1 MHSKKLIAGFVFLF
15 AFSGE
20 APARTI
26 GPDTFGYS
34 ATDAVPFAFE
44 DIASTGTL
52 TLAGTDD
59 GVFTAPLGFTFSFYG
74 TSWTSVSWST
84 NGLISFGGTNS
95 QFSNGNLAVTRVI
108 GDRPS
113 IAVLWDDWQFLAGV
127 SQGCYYE
134 TRGAPGSRRFIL
146 QWTGA
151 LGFEPTSQTVTY
163 QAILFEGSNA
173 IVMQYLDVDSGDLGS
188 FGALATVGI
197 RDTNGQVTG
206 RNLVWSF
213 NSAALSN
220 GMALRFQTASV
231 DVDPPVVSIV
241 SPLNGSVVSAPSVLV
256 TANVSDAGSTTV
268 TSLPAGISGSLPSG
282 GGTVA
287 GSVAL
292 AEGPNTITVNVVD
305 GSGNAAAT
313 SITVHRDSVAPS
325 ILSVSPADGSVVG
338 LPDVNFVVEVS
349 DTFPVILS
357 VAGLVQT
364 LPAGG
369 GLAMVPVILAEG
381 ENVVFVSATDTAGN
395 NTALVV
401 RVVLDSNAPVIS
413 IDTPVD
419 GSVVGPDGSPAPVL
433 VTVNDTTAITVS
445 SSPDG
450 VSGSVPAGGGVLAG
464 AVALVEGTNQIVI
477 TATDAFGRSATASV
491 TVVLDSIPP
500 AISLESPPDGAAV
513 RGTID
518 LAASAQDPA
527 PGSGVAE
534 MGFSVDGA
542 TVSTSDSSP
551 FVSPLNTTELADG
564 MHAVTATAV
573 DAVGNAAS
581 ESVRVHVDN
590 TLPTLAF
597 SSPEDGAQVSG
608 TFAFELAAS
617 DAMSGVVSVEVLANG
632 AAPTDAPPGAQDMP
646 VPTLVFSGQ
655 EDSTRWPDGELRLSA
670 KVTDAAGNEASTSI
684 VVRVSN
690 SVPATVVISPADGS
704 RVSGVIQIGV
714 EVSGPEVALVELFVD
729 GSLLGSSGSAPFA
742 VSFDTTSRL
751 DGSMSITAVVADA
764 GGSTWS
770 GSSTVVVDNMV
781 MEIHPTVLNL
791 KSQGDCVKVLVTGSG
806 SELLLAPGRRME
818 LRVPGGTSVPAA
830 GARAGEGG
838 VIVPFDRA
846 ALASSL
852 RAAISTGAIPADSPV
867 ALVLAADGLEIGS
880 ALVLPRDNCR

>member
-1 MHSKKLIAGFVFLF
+1 MSGSNSAASRNTSLATVPNPGFP
-15 AFSGE
+15 STPRTN
-20 APARTI
+20 AP
-26 GPDTFGYS
+26 
-34 ATDAVPFAFE
+34 
-44 DIASTGTL
+44 
-52 TLAGTDD
+52 
-59 GVFTAPLGFTFSFYG
+59 
-74 TSWTSVSWST
+74 
-84 NGLISFGGTNS
+84 
-95 QFSNGNLAVTRVI
+95 GNLAVTRVI

-146 QWTGA
+146 QWSGA

-163 QAILFEGSNA
+163 QAILYEGSNA

-188 FGALATVGI
+188 FGALATVGV
-197 RDTNGQVTG
+197 RDTNGQVNG

-231 DVDPPVVSIV
+231 DVDPPAVSIV
-241 SPLNGSVVSAPSVLV
+241 SPLDGSVVSAPSVLV
-256 TANVSDAGSTTV
+256 TASVSDAGSTTV
-268 TSLPAGISGSLPSG
+268 TSLPGGVSGSLPPG
-282 GGTVA
+282 GGTVS
-287 GSVAL
+287 GSVSL
-292 AEGPNTITVNVVD
+292 AEGPNTITVNAAD

-313 SITVHRDSVAPS
+313 SITVVRDSVAPS
-325 ILSVSPADGSVVG
+325 IVSVTPADGSIVG
-338 LPDVNFVVEVS
+338 VPDVNFVVEVS
-349 DTFPVILS
+349 DTLPVTLN
-357 VAGLVQT
+357 VAGILRS

-369 GLAMVPVILAEG
+369 GLGTVPVTLVEG
-381 ENVVFVSATDTAGN
+381 ENGVFISARDTAGN
-395 NTALVV
+395 TSGLVV

-413 IDTPVD
+413 IDSPAD

-477 TATDAFGRSATASV
+477 TATDALGRSVTASV
-491 TVVLDSIPP
+491 TVVLDSTPP
-500 AISLESPPDGAAV
+500 SISLESPPDGAAV

-534 MGFSVDGA
+534 MRFSVDGA
-542 TVSTSDSSP
+542 PVSTSDSSP
-551 FVSPLNTTELADG
+551 FVSPLDTTELADG
-564 MHAVTATAV
+564 LHAVTATAA

-581 ESVRVHVDN
+581 ESVRIHVDN

-617 DAMSGVVSVEVLANG
+617 DGTSGVVSVEVLANG

-646 VPTLVFSGQ
+646 VPSLVFSGQ

-670 KVTDAAGNEASTSI
+670 KVTDAAGNEASASI
-684 VVRVSN
+684 LVRVSN
-690 SVPATVVISPADGS
+690 SAPATIVISPADGS
-704 RVSGVIQIGV
+704 RVSGVIPIGV
-714 EVSGPEVALVELFVD
+714 EVSGPQVALVELFVD

-751 DGSMSITAVVADA
+751 DGSMSITAVVADV
-764 GGSTWS
+764 GGRT
-770 GSSTVVVDNMV
+770 SSAAVSVIVDNMA

-830 GARAGEGG
+830 GAKAGEGG
-838 VIVPFDRA
+838 ITVPFNRS
-846 ALASSL
+846 ALVSSL
-852 RAAISTGAIPADSPV
+852 RAAISTGAIPAEMPV
-867 ALVLAADGLEIGS
+867 SLVLAADGFEIGS